1 MYLPCTALVKSLSRS
16 CIVSE
21 MTEAGLFRIGELSR
35 RSGVSP
41 ELLRAWERRYD
52 LLRPTRSPGGLRLY
66 SARDLERVQT
76 MQRHLARGLAAAEAA
91 ALAAQPE
98 PDAAEGASHAPDAR
112 EELAAALEGFDEAS
126 AHAVVDSLLARMSL
140 DAVLRDVV
148 VPYLHDLGERWEHGE
163 VSVAQEH
170 FASSVLRGRLLG
182 LARGWGRG
190 LGPRVVLACAPGEQH
205 DLGLIAFGLALRARG
220 WRIVYLGTDTP
231 LASVADAARA
241 CHPEFVVVSAVGRRV
256 FGRHRSELEQLAAE
270 HRLCLGGAGAAAANV
285 ENVEVLAAGPVE
297 EAERLTQLARSAV
310 P

>member
-1 MYLPCTALVKSLSRS
+1 M
-16 CIVSE
+16 SE
-21 MTEAGLFRIGELSR
+21 IGLFRIGELSR

-66 SARDLERVQT
+66 AASDLERVQA
-76 MQRHLARGLAAAEAA
+76 MQGHLARGLAAAEAA
-91 ALAAQPE
+91 ALATQSEA
-98 PDAAEGASHAPDAR
+98 DAAEGAPHASDAR
-112 EELAAALEGFDEAS
+112 EELAAALARFDEAG

-140 DAVLRDVV
+140 DAVLRDVI

-190 LGPRVVLACAPGEQH
+190 LGPRAVLACAPGEQH

-220 WRIVYLGTDTP
+220 WRIVYLGADTP

-241 CHPEFVVVSAVGRRV
+241 CHPEFVVVSAVGRRT
-256 FGRHRSELEQLAAE
+256 FGRHRAELEQLAAE
-270 HRLCLGGAGAAAANV
+270 HRLCLGGAGAAGANV
-285 ENVEVLAAGPVE
+285 QKVESLTGGPVE
-297 EAERLTQLARSAV
+297 EAERLTQLLRSSV

>member
-1 MYLPCTALVKSLSRS
+1 
-16 CIVSE
+16 

-76 MQRHLARGLAAAEAA
+76 MQRHLARGLASAA
-91 ALAAQPE
+91 ALAVQPE

>member
-1 MYLPCTALVKSLSRS
+1 
-16 CIVSE
+16 

-170 FASSVLRGRLLG
+170 FASSVLRGKS
-182 LARGWGRG
+182 
-190 LGPRVVLACAPGEQH
+190 
-205 DLGLIAFGLALRARG
+205 I
-220 WRIVYLGTDTP
+220 
-231 LASVADAARA
+231 
-241 CHPEFVVVSAVGRRV
+241 
-256 FGRHRSELEQLAAE
+256 
-270 HRLCLGGAGAAAANV
+270 GAAASS
-285 ENVEVLAAGPVE
+285 GHC
-297 EAERLTQLARSAV
+297 
-310 P
+310 